1 MKLQYLFFIFFLF
14 SIAPAAWA
22 QTAQTGQPPAEEQN
36 ETMIDT
42 LKRMQIRR
50 EEDEHK
56 KLIGKGT
63 QIKDEA
69 EALRKEAAGS
79 SLPLAAEKKL
89 KSIEKFARQIRSESG
104 GGQDVPLEAPPA
116 DLDAALKQL
125 GETSERLNTRLAKT
139 SRRVVSVSVVEDA
152 TEIIQLIKLLRS
164 YLN

>member
-1 MKLQYLFFIFFLF
+1 MKLRYLFFILCLFF
-14 SIAPAAWA
+14 IAPAAQA
-22 QTAQTGQPPAEEQN
+22 QTAQPGQPQPEEQN

-56 KLIGKGT
+56 KLVGKGT
-63 QIKDEA
+63 QLKDEA
-69 EALRKEAAGS
+69 EALRKEATGGR
-79 SLPLAAEKKL
+79 LPLAADKKL

-125 GETSERLNTRLAKT
+125 CEASESLNNNLGKT
-139 SRRVVSVSVVEDA
+139 SRRVVSISVVEDA
-152 TEIIQLIKLLRS
+152 TEIIQLVKLLRS

>member
-1 MKLQYLFFIFFLF
+1 MKLRYLFLIFCLF
-14 SIAPAAWA
+14 SLAPAAWA
-22 QTAQTGQPPAEEQN
+22 QVAQSGQPLPEEQN

-69 EALRKEAAGS
+69 EALSKEAAGGR
-79 SLPLAAEKKL
+79 LPLAADKRCKI
-89 KSIEKFARQIRSESG
+89 IEKFARQIRSESG

-125 GETSERLNTRLAKT
+125 VEVSERLNARLAKT

-152 TEIIQLIKLLRS
+152 TELIQLIRLLRS
-164 YLN
+164 YLH